1 MEFVLRFLLIEN
13 FKMENIK
20 IEQAY
25 QNTFSGLTMYYR
37 DCELSEDL
45 VTRYKVDQI
54 IQERGFTDVSNQ
66 AEGLAKN
73 VRFAIASNS
82 ASNLGGINPDVAK
95 YGFHLIASGAY
106 FKVLDIYTIENK
118 TQIMLMH
125 FNEAYLEI
133 FNSTKSNIEDK
144 IVLVGRKSLDTKIE
158 MQPNAILNN
167 DEWTVRTQHPIGMS
181 ETGTFF
187 L

>member
-1 MEFVLRFLLIEN
+1 
-13 FKMENIK
+13 
-20 IEQAY
+20 
-25 QNTFSGLTMYYR
+25 MYYR

-54 IQERGFTDVSNQ
+54 IQERGFTDISNQ

-82 ASNLGGINPDVAK
+82 ASNLGEINPGVAK
-95 YGFHLIASGAY
+95 YGFHLIPSGAY
-106 FKVLDIYTIENK
+106 FKVLDIYKIEHK

-144 IVLVGRKSLDTKIE
+144 MVLVGRKSLDTKIV
-158 MQPNAILNN
+158 MQPHSILNN
-167 DEWTVRTQHPIGMS
+167 EEWTARTADPIGMS
-181 ETGTFF
+181 KTGTFF